1 LAGGFAEPVE
11 RPNELDLEIVPNA
24 RESTLV
30 RNVAATQTRALQL
43 GHDARRALGR
53 HDHVGS
59 TSGDGVDDR
68 VGEGDLEPRGADDD
82 VLAHAREDV
91 RGLGRQPATIG
102 SRWSVQSGNSTICRV
117 SPGIPRAMNTRPNR
131 TASRLG
137 VGPGAR

>member
-43 GHDARRALGR
+43 GHDDRRALGR
-53 HDHVGS
+53 HDHVAS
-59 TSGDGVDDR
+59 TSRDGVDDR

-82 VLAHAREDV
+82 VSRTLARTSAASADSPQRSAAD
-91 RGLGRQPATIG
+91 GRCNQGTQRSAVSHRG
-102 SRWSVQSGNSTICRV
+102 SRGR
-117 SPGIPRAMNTRPNR
+117 
-131 TASRLG
+131 
-137 VGPGAR
+137 